1 MLSWERLTL
10 SFQIQDFL
18 LTLIHLC
25 LYLEIGI
32 MVFWGV
38 AHANIPSK
46 MTKRLGETWTKIL
59 QNQTFYCGKPF
70 LQVKMITFGY
80 PFYDKHSSHVEQVVQ
95 ILEYYCVTYSLT
107 FYLINSYVA
116 LCKAFTCTATI
127 LLDVAPSK
135 VGIALIIMLER
146 LGFCR

>member
-1 MLSWERLTL
+1 
-10 SFQIQDFL
+10 
-18 LTLIHLC
+18 
-25 LYLEIGI
+25 
-32 MVFWGV
+32 
-38 AHANIPSK
+38 

-59 QNQTFYCGKPF
+59 QNQTFYCEKPF

-80 PFYDKHSSHVEQVVQ
+80 PFYDKHSGHVEQVVQ

-135 VGIALIIMLER
+135 VGIASIITLER
-146 LGFCR
+146 LGFC